1 MHPGPASMELWHL
14 PVCVCMIRSCLNPSQ
29 HIFARQ
35 DGHGGWFYF
44 GYHAPA
50 PRKSPGRDSLV
61 AVTHLARE
69 AEPSCPGAGVGCKH
83 SVGFFGYHSVDDYS

>member
-1 MHPGPASMELWHL
+1 MAPTGM
-14 PVCVCMIRSCLNPSQ
+14 CMYDTFMFKSITAYLL
-29 HIFARQ
+29 ARM
-35 DGHGGWFYF
+35 GTGGWFYF